1 MFFLSCCRVQLFT
14 TVFCCVCRA
23 SDSARNVA
31 HQQFPFLNRVRTS
44 AISFFHSPTT
54 DAYNDDIC
62 QFHICLMMDLTLR
75 VALCVLLFLQ
85 KSDSFLTTK
94 LCHPIQHS
102 RTKSSFISI
111 GRLEDS
117 SWNPAQAAEFV
128 TWHIEGPE
136 KAGTQLAPMIK
147 DWIGNDVGEFLTRL
161 VVLCL
166 MC

>member
-1 MFFLSCCRVQLFT
+1 
-14 TVFCCVCRA
+14 
-23 SDSARNVA
+23 
-31 HQQFPFLNRVRTS
+31 
-44 AISFFHSPTT
+44 
-54 DAYNDDIC
+54 
-62 QFHICLMMDLTLR
+62 MMDLTLR

-85 KSDSFLTTK
+85 KSDSFLTTN
-94 LCHPIQHS
+94 LCHLIQHS

-161 VVLCL
+161 VLCL
-166 MC
+166 MCWSISFLFHYPNAYRTNYWNFLCIYEKRMYLGEANQEDFSISYHPSNVRNPQWIGLGE